1 MGIEFDFSNFEKA
14 IEDMSKKMQ
23 NKTLDKAL
31 DAGKAPVLKAM
42 DRNVAVDTRELKGNL
57 GEIKKQGSGA
67 GRQSVL
73 GVTSKDR
80 NIVERA
86 YYDEYGTECQSAR
99 HWMKKSFTQAKDEA
113 EKAIVEVLK
122 EELGL

>member
-1 MGIEFDFSNFEKA
+1 MGIEFDFSDFEKA

-73 GVTSKDR
+73 GVISKDR
-80 NIVERA
+80 NVVERA
-86 YYDEYGTECQSAR
+86 YYDEYGTECQAAR